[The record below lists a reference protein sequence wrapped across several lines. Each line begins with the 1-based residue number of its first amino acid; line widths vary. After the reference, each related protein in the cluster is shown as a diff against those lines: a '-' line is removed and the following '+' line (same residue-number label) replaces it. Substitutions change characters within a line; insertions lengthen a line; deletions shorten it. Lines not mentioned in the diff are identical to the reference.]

1 MKSHAIANLDAPPDD
16 AFFRRIGELA
26 EAGVDVVQLRAKTLD
41 ARTAFGVAMRMRGQI
56 RPPGRFL
63 VNRRADIALAAGAD
77 GVHLPSDGLPVE
89 PLRRLAPQLLIGRSC
104 HSPGDVRRAAGE
116 GCDYVL
122 LGPVFAT
129 RSKPGTAA
137 VSLAELREA
146 SRLGIEVFALG
157 GISRDNLQTL
167 EGSGI
172 AGVAAITLFMTDSPV
187 AAIVED
193 VRAS

>member
-1 MKSHAIANLDAPPDD
+1 MKSYAIANLDAPPDE

-26 EAGVDVVQLRAKTLD
+26 EAGVDVVQLRARTLD
-41 ARTAFGVAMRMRGQI
+41 ARTAFGVATRIRAQI
-56 RPPGRFL
+56 RPPTRFV

-77 GVHLPSDGLPVE
+77 GVHLPADGLPAE
-89 PLRRLAPQLLIGRSC
+89 TLRRLGPLLIGRSC
-104 HSPGDVRRAAGE
+104 HSVGDVRRAAGE
-116 GCDYVL
+116 GCDYAL

-137 VSLAELREA
+137 VGLAELQEA

-157 GISRDNLQTL
+157 GISRDNLHTL

-172 AGVAAITLFMTDSPV
+172 AGVAAITLFMVDSPV
-187 AAIVED
+187 AEIVED